1 MATDKKYNVEKGRIN
16 FDSALFEYYT
26 NTTSDHP

>member
-1 MATDKKYNVEKGRIN
+1 MATDKKHNVEKGRVKI
-16 FDSALFEYYT
+16 DSALFECYT